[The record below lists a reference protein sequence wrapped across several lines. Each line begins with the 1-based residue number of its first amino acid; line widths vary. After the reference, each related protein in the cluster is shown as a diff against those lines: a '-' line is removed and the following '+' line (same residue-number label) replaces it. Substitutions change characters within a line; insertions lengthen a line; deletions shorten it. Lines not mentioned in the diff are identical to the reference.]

1 MSILLEAKRIEE
13 QFAGK
18 QKFYSQLCEGLDRS
32 HVKIINE
39 AQISAQQINDLFKT
53 IEQTATA
60 GGANRTAVGQG
71 KDVVDAAGKIIKDA
85 AKWVQNTAPVQ
96 GFDAKFEQLKGKDQE
111 SFKLKEENFKED
123 LISKLD
129 DFKIDHNKKN

>member
-13 QFAGK
+13 QFARS

-39 AQISAQQINDLFKT
+39 AQISAQQINALFKT

-60 GGANRTAVGQG
+60 GGAN
-71 KDVVDAAGKIIKDA
+71 
-85 AKWVQNTAPVQ
+85 
-96 GFDAKFEQLKGKDQE
+96 
-111 SFKLKEENFKED
+111 
-123 LISKLD
+123 
-129 DFKIDHNKKN
+129 